1 MNTASPSADDRLK
14 SWIEDEKRIRAHM
27 PASGVT
33 PPPVVAA
40 RAGLD
45 FMRDWLEGRL
55 PPPPIGDTLSF
66 LLVEVGEGR
75 VVFQGRPAANHYNP
89 LATVH
94 GGWIAAILDSAL
106 GCAVHSTLAPGKA
119 YTTAELKVNYVRA
132 VTPAVGLLRAEGK
145 VIHKGGRMATSD
157 ARLEGPDGRL
167 YAHAS
172 TTCFIFD
179 APPASA

>member
-1 MNTASPSADDRLK
+1 MPSETPTTDKRLEQ
-14 SWIEDEKRIRAHM
+14 WIEDEKRVRARTL
-27 PASGVT
+27 ATGVT
-33 PPPVVAA
+33 PPAVVAS
-40 RAGLD
+40 RSGLA

-66 LLVEVGEGR
+66 LLIEVGEGR
-75 VVFQGRPAANHYNP
+75 VVFQGQPAANHYNP

-106 GCAVHSTLAPGKA
+106 GCAVHTTLAPGKA

-145 VIHKGGRMATSD
+145 VIHKGGRMATAD

-172 TTCFIFD
+172 TTCFIFG
-179 APPASA
+179 APSA